1 MNFEKL
7 AGEIGFEKEDYLEL
21 IEPKQRAHSPQ
32 QVHCGGLAAG
42 SFNSQ
47 TDWLRLSNRDYHG

>member
-21 IEPKQRAHSPQ
+21 IDFFFKRS
-32 QVHCGGLAAG
+32 CYKL
-42 SFNSQ
+42 
-47 TDWLRLSNRDYHG
+47 